1 MAKPPRELT
10 KQVEVVDE
18 VIASLDGLIG
28 GKIKVELYGK
38 AFLEPLSE
46 VRKMAL
52 ELRSSLEVFKG
63 NLEHALTAQYYSP
76 QNERFASEETISKV
90 IDNFLSKSL

>member
-18 VIASLDGLIG
+18 IISSLNGLIG
-28 GKIKVELYGK
+28 EKIRVELYGK

-46 VRKMAL
+46 IRKKAL
-52 ELRSSLEVFKG
+52 ELRSDLEVFKG

-76 QNERFASEETISKV
+76 QNERFASEDTVRKV
-90 IDNFLSKSL
+90 IGTFLSKSL